1 MAVTSAKQA
10 VVAELKEKLS
20 TAQGAVLTSYRG
32 LTVAQDTKLRSK
44 LREAGVSYSVVK
56 NTMTRI
62 AANEAGIEGLDQYLE
77 GTTALAVSASDP
89 VAPAKVISEFIKENK
104 LESLEIKAGL
114 VEGKVIDTEA
124 VKALAALPAREVL
137 IAQVLAGMQSPIAGF
152 VNVLQGSIRNVVY
165 ALDAVRQQKE
175 SA

>member
-10 VVAELKEKLS
+10 IVADIKEKL
-20 TAQGAVLTSYRG
+20 TGAKGMVITSYRG

-44 LREAGVSYSVVK
+44 FREAGVHYQVVK

-62 AANEAGIEGLDQYLE
+62 AAHEAGIEGLDQYLE
-77 GTTALAVSASDP
+77 GTTAIAVSNTDP
-89 VAPAKVISEFIKENK
+89 VAPAKVISDFIKEHK
-104 LESLEIKAGL
+104 LDSLEIKAGM
-114 VEGKVIDTEA
+114 VEGKVIDA
-124 VKALAALPAREVL
+124 AGVKSLAALPTREVL
-137 IAQVLAGMQSPIAGF
+137 IAQVLAGMQSPIVGF

-165 ALDAVRQQKE
+165 ALDALRKQKE

>member
-10 VVAELKEKLS
+10 IVADIKEKL
-20 TAQGAVLTSYRG
+20 TGAKGMVITSYRG

-44 LREAGVSYSVVK
+44 FREAGVHYQVVK

-62 AANEAGIEGLDQYLE
+62 AAHEAGIEGLDQYLE
-77 GTTALAVSASDP
+77 GTTAIAVSNTDP
-89 VAPAKVISEFIKENK
+89 VAPAKVVSDFIKEYK
-104 LESLEIKAGL
+104 LDSLEIKAGM
-114 VEGKVIDTEA
+114 VEGKVIDA
-124 VKALAALPAREVL
+124 AGVKSLAALPTREVL
-137 IAQVLAGMQSPIAGF
+137 IAQVLAGMQSPIVGL

-165 ALDAVRQQKE
+165 ALDAVRKQKE

>member
-10 VVAELKEKLS
+10 IVADIKEKL
-20 TAQGAVLTSYRG
+20 TGAKGMVITSYRG

-44 LREAGVSYSVVK
+44 FREAGVHYQVVK

-62 AANEAGIEGLDQYLE
+62 AAHEAGIEGLDQYLE
-77 GTTALAVSASDP
+77 GTTAIAVSNTDP
-89 VAPAKVISEFIKENK
+89 VAPAKVISDFIKEHK
-104 LESLEIKAGL
+104 LDSLEIKAGM
-114 VEGKVIDTEA
+114 VEGKVIDA
-124 VKALAALPAREVL
+124 AGVKSLAALPTREVL
-137 IAQVLAGMQSPIAGF
+137 IAQVLAGMQSPVVGL

-165 ALDAVRQQKE
+165 ALDAVRKQKE

>member
-1 MAVTSAKQA
+1 M
-10 VVAELKEKLS
+10 
-20 TAQGAVLTSYRG
+20 
-32 LTVAQDTKLRSK
+32 
-44 LREAGVSYSVVK
+44 
-56 NTMTRI
+56 
-62 AANEAGIEGLDQYLE
+62 
-77 GTTALAVSASDP
+77 SASDP

>member
-1 MAVTSAKQA
+1 MAVTSAKQTI
-10 VVAELKEKLS
+10 VAELKEKLS

-137 IAQVLAGMQSPIAGF
+137 IAQVLAGMQSPIVGF

>member
-10 VVAELKEKLS
+10 IVADIKEKL
-20 TAQGAVLTSYRG
+20 TGAKGMVITSYRG

-44 LREAGVSYSVVK
+44 FREAGVHYQVVK

-62 AANEAGIEGLDQYLE
+62 AAHEAGIEGLDQYLE
-77 GTTALAVSASDP
+77 GTTAIAVSNTDP
-89 VAPAKVISEFIKENK
+89 VAPAKVISDFIKEHK
-104 LESLEIKAGL
+104 LDSLEIKAGM
-114 VEGKVIDTEA
+114 VEGKVIDA
-124 VKALAALPAREVL
+124 AGVKSLAALPTREVL
-137 IAQVLAGMQSPIAGF
+137 IAQVLAGMQSPIVGL

-165 ALDAVRQQKE
+165 ALDAVRKQKE

>member
-10 VVAELKEKLS
+10 IVADIKEKL
-20 TAQGAVLTSYRG
+20 TGAKGMVITSYRG

-44 LREAGVSYSVVK
+44 FREAGVHYQVVK

-62 AANEAGIEGLDQYLE
+62 AAHEAGIEGLDQYLE
-77 GTTALAVSASDP
+77 GTTAIAVSNADP
-89 VAPAKVISEFIKENK
+89 VAPAKVVSDFIKEYK
-104 LESLEIKAGL
+104 LDSLEIKAGM
-114 VEGKVIDTEA
+114 VEGKVIDA
-124 VKALAALPAREVL
+124 AGVKSLAALPTREVL
-137 IAQVLAGMQSPIAGF
+137 IAQVLAGMQSPIVGL

-165 ALDAVRQQKE
+165 ALDAVRKQKE

>member
-10 VVAELKEKLS
+10 IVADIKEKL
-20 TAQGAVLTSYRG
+20 AGAKGMVITSYRG

-44 LREAGVSYSVVK
+44 FREAGVHYQVVK

-62 AANEAGIEGLDQYLE
+62 AAHEAGIEGLDQYLE
-77 GTTALAVSASDP
+77 GTTAIAVSNTDP
-89 VAPAKVISEFIKENK
+89 VAPAKVISDFIKEHK
-104 LESLEIKAGL
+104 LDSLEIKAGM
-114 VEGKVIDTEA
+114 VEGKVIDA
-124 VKALAALPAREVL
+124 AGVKSLAALPTREVL
-137 IAQVLAGMQSPIAGF
+137 IAQVLAGMQSPIVGL

-165 ALDAVRQQKE
+165 ALDAVRKQKE